1 MGCPVSRSGR
11 KGKGRTYLV
20 WILVA
25 GKGLGEDV
33 TNGTAGRPVG
43 TAREG
48 RTREETVREKGKGG
62 GRKKL
67 EEMSLRP
74 SLRRL

>member
-1 MGCPVSRSGR
+1 MQPIDIH
-11 KGKGRTYLV
+11 LV

-43 TAREG
+43 TAGEG
-48 RTREETVREKGKGG
+48 RAREERVREKGKGG
-62 GRKKL
+62 RNSD
-67 EEMSLRP
+67 EPEAVPER
-74 SLRRL
+74 

>member
-1 MGCPVSRSGR
+1 MQPIDIH
-11 KGKGRTYLV
+11 LV

-48 RTREETVREKGKGG
+48 RTREETVREK
-62 GRKKL
+62 
-67 EEMSLRP
+67 
-74 SLRRL
+74 